1 VVVVVVSPCVVAAEL
16 GLRGPAA
23 GGGTRLRS
31 ATVASRVLIR
41 LSAACFSSVTRF
53 RSLMRRSCDDS
64 RLAVFALVDVDGDVG
79 VDVDVT
85 VLLVDASVVVVVSG
99 AVVVVTRWSVIR
111 VTTELIGVESSV
123 LTLRV
128 PTGSTPGGRGG
139 TSTGITVGG
148 CGCVDCLGLGVNA
161 ALLIC
166 NNVS

>member
-1 VVVVVVSPCVVAAEL
+1 
-16 GLRGPAA
+16 
-23 GGGTRLRS
+23 
-31 ATVASRVLIR
+31 
-41 LSAACFSSVTRF
+41 
-53 RSLMRRSCDDS
+53 MRRSCDDS

-79 VDVDVT
+79 VDVT

-123 LTLRV
+123 LTLCV
-128 PTGSTPGGRGG
+128 PTGSTPGARGG
-139 TSTGITVGG
+139 TSTGITVGGCG

>member
-1 VVVVVVSPCVVAAEL
+1 VVVVVSLCVARVGAGEV
-16 GLRGPAA
+16 GLRGVAV

-31 ATVASRVLIR
+31 ATVASSVWMR

-64 RLAVFALVDVDGDVG
+64 RLAVFVFVDVDGDG
-79 VDVDVT
+79 DVT
-85 VLLVDASVVVVVSG
+85 VLLVDASVIAIVSG

-111 VTTELIGVESSV
+111 VTMELIGVESSV

-128 PTGSTPGGRGG
+128 PTGSTPFRRGG
-139 TSTGITVGG
+139 SSTGITVGGCG